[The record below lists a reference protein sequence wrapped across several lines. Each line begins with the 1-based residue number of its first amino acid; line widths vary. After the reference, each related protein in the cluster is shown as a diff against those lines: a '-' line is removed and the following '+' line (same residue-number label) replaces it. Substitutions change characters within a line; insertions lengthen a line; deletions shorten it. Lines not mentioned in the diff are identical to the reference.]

1 LIRSLLMGAV
11 AGARSMTPMA
21 AVTASAR
28 DGRLPDGRAHPVLGN
43 SVVATGARAMA
54 AAELAGDKMKSAP
67 DRIIAPGVAAR
78 LVSGAIAGAAVAPR
92 GARFVGG
99 AAGAA
104 AAFVSGYATFALR
117 MRALRRYGQ
126 IRSGLVEDAIAVSAA
141 RLIARKR

>member
-1 LIRSLLMGAV
+1 MGVV
-11 AGARSMTPMA
+11 AGARSMTPLA
-21 AVTASAR
+21 AVTAAAR
-28 DGRLPDGRAHPVLGN
+28 DGRLPDGRTHRLLGS
-43 SVVATGARAMA
+43 SVAASGARTMA

-78 LVSGAIAGAAVAPR
+78 LMSGAIAGAAVAPR
-92 GARFVGG
+92 GRRLAGG

-126 IRSGLVEDAIAVSAA
+126 TRSGLVEDAIAVGAA
-141 RLIARKR
+141 RLIAYKR